1 MSQASP
7 HAAPTPSNHVDVAI
21 IGAGISG
28 LSAAYHIQTNCPD
41 KSFALFERRGA
52 VGGTWDLFRYPGIRS
67 DSDMYTMAF
76 SFNPWTKE
84 ETIGDGAAIRAYL
97 DDTAQKFGL
106 DEHIRFHRRITAAR
120 WSSDTALWTLTAH
133 NEHTGTTEHITA
145 NFVFFGSGYYNYDH
159 GYTPEFPGTDKFTGT
174 IIHPQ
179 HWPRDLDVTGKTI
192 AVIGSGATAATLV
205 PALAKCA
212 AHVTMIQRSPTYY
225 ISQPRKD
232 PLIAKLRKVL
242 PAKWV
247 TAFARWKYISL
258 YTFVFGFA
266 RKHPETM
273 KRRLIGRTRHQ
284 LSPRIDAA
292 THFTPPYN
300 PWQQRLCLV
309 PDGDLFK
316 ALNNGTAGIV
326 TGTIEAFTPTGVQM
340 ASGEHVAANIV
351 VTATGLEL
359 LAFGGVEITVD
370 GKILKPE
377 ERRVYRGC
385 MVEDVPN
392 LAFTFG
398 YTHAS
403 WTLKADVVSRFICR
417 VLNHLDK
424 THTDYALPHA
434 SMPATCPDSGPD
446 TGRDPLVDF
455 SSGYFKRAEH
465 KMLKQ
470 GKQPPWHL
478 IQHYRKDKTA
488 LTKTELED
496 STLHFLRRTSGP

>member
-1 MSQASP
+1 MPHASP
-7 HAAPTPSNHVDVAI
+7 HPGPTPSNHVDVAI

-28 LSAAYHIQTNCPD
+28 LSAAYHIQKNCPS

-84 ETIGDGAAIRAYL
+84 ETIGDGSTIRAYL
-97 DDTAQKFGL
+97 EDTAKKFGI
-106 DEHIRFHRRITAAR
+106 DKHIRFHRRINAAH
-120 WSSDTALWTLTAH
+120 WSSDTATWTLTAH
-133 NEHTGTTEHITA
+133 NEHTGTMEQITA
-145 NFVFFGSGYYNYDH
+145 NVVVFGSGYYNYNH
-159 GYTPEFPGTDKFTGT
+159 GYSPNFPDADKFTGT
-174 IIHPQ
+174 VIHPQ
-179 HWPRDLDVTGKTI
+179 RWPQDLDITDKTI

-205 PALAKCA
+205 PALAERA

-232 PLIAKLRKVL
+232 PLITKLRKVL
-242 PAKWV
+242 PAKW
-247 TAFARWKYISL
+247 TNAIARWKYISL

-273 KRRLIGRTRHQ
+273 KRRLIGRTGRQ
-284 LSPRIDAA
+284 LSPRIDTA
-292 THFTPPYN
+292 THFTPRYN

-316 ALNNGTAGIV
+316 ALNSDTAGIV
-326 TGTIEAFTPTGVQM
+326 TGTIDRFTPNGIQM
-340 ASGEHVAANIV
+340 TAGEHITADII

-359 LAFGGVEITVD
+359 QAFGGVEITVD
-370 GKILKPE
+370 GKVLKPE

-392 LAFTFG
+392 LTFTFG

-417 VLNHLDK
+417 LLNHLDK
-424 THTDYALPHA
+424 THTDYAVPHA
-434 SMPATCPDSGPD
+434 AAPD
-446 TGRDPLVDF
+446 TNIDSEYDPLVDF
-455 SSGYFKRAEH
+455 SSTYFKRAEN

-470 GKQPPWHL
+470 GKQAPWRL

-488 LTKTELED
+488 LLQTDLED
-496 STLHFLRRTSGP
+496 GTLRFHRRAFDVKAK